1 MKNLDK
7 TKEELLKE
15 VQILQEENEY
25 LRNAY
30 EKDIAERKCAEEAL
44 QESSDKLEAIIS
56 ASPDGIGM
64 MSLNGDLFFMTDK
77 LAKMYGYSIE
87 EKDNLLGKPAL
98 DFIDPSNHKKLIDNI
113 YKLITGYSD
122 YKIKEYLAIKKD
134 KSRFYIDLNYSLL
147 FDSNGKPAS
156 VLFIE
161 RDVTERKRVEEE
173 ILQKNLE
180 LAELNATKDKFFS
193 IIAHDLKSPFQGLLG
208 YTQILSTEY
217 SQLSEEEKISF
228 IDRIEVLSQGTY
240 KLLENLLEW
249 SRMQTGQ
256 MIFSPEEFNILVELY
271 PTLLLVKQA
280 AQKKDIEFK
289 YTIDN
294 SIFIN
299 ADMNMLSAIIR
310 NLVYNAIKFT
320 NPGGKIIL
328 NTLKHDNSVEFSV
341 TDTGVGLE
349 NESLENLFQINKSIS
364 KKGTANERGTGLG
377 LLLCK
382 EMIEKHGGKIKV
394 ESEVGKGSTFSFTI
408 PSLLPN

>member
-7 TKEELLKE
+7 SKKELIVK
-15 VQILQEENEY
+15 VQKLQEENEY
-25 LRNAY
+25 LKSVY
-30 EKDIAERKCAEEAL
+30 EKDIAERKCTEEAL
-44 QESSDKLEAIIS
+44 QESSDKLEAIIL

-64 MSLNGDLFFMTDK
+64 MSLNGNIFFMTDK
-77 LAKMYGYSIE
+77 LVKMYGYSIE
-87 EKDNLLGKPAL
+87 EKDKLLGKPAF

-113 YKLITGYSD
+113 YKLITGNSD
-122 YKIKEYLAIKKD
+122 YKIKEYLAVKKD
-134 KSRFYIDLNYSLL
+134 NSRFYIDLNYALL
-147 FDSNGKPAS
+147 LDSNGKPAS

-173 ILQKNLE
+173 ILKKNLE

-208 YTQILSTEY
+208 YAQILSTEY
-217 SQLSEEEKISF
+217 NKLSEEEKISF
-228 IDRIEVLSQGTY
+228 IDRIEELSQGTY

-256 MIFSPEEFNILVELY
+256 MIFSPEEFNLLVELY

-299 ADMNMLSAIIR
+299 ADVNMISAIIR

-328 NTLKHDNSVEFSV
+328 NTRKYDNSVEFSV

-349 NESLENLFQINKSIS
+349 NESLENLFQINKSVS

-377 LLLCK
+377 LILCK
-382 EMIEKHGGKIKV
+382 EMIEKHGGSIKV